1 MVLRVLAS
9 VVFIPCF
16 IIITLRGDYQ
26 FLLLVNIIVF
36 VGMWEFYGMMEAK
49 GIRPYKG
56 IGVLSGMALCWYVF
70 FRNGLY
76 ANLFL
81 TLVLL
86 SIMGLELTRRDS
98 RMAVYHISTT
108 VMGVIYV
115 AFLGSASIKWIAL
128 GTL

>member
-76 ANLFL
+76 ANLFCIHSF
-81 TLVLL
+81 VQ
-86 SIMGLELTRRDS
+86 R
-98 RMAVYHISTT
+98 
-108 VMGVIYV
+108 IYV
-115 AFLGSASIKWIAL
+115 LICINSNADLVPEYADFLL
-128 GTL
+128 